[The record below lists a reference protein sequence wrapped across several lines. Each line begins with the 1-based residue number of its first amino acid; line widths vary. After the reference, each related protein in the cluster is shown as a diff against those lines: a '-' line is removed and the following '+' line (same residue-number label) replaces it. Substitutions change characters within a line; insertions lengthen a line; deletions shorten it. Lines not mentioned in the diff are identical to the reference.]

1 MLTICEKTG
10 NLLIFNICQYRIYPV
25 SVSTRAYRVL
35 KTNMEDNNMKI
46 NPLFDKV
53 VLKQVE
59 AVETTKAG
67 ILLPGSA
74 QEKPQVS
81 EVVAVGPGGLVDGNE
96 VKMTLKVGDKVIIGK
111 YTGTEI
117 KLDGVEYTIVSQSDI
132 LATIE

>member
-1 MLTICEKTG
+1 M
-10 NLLIFNICQYRIYPV
+10 N
-25 SVSTRAYRVL
+25 VSTHLTRVL
-35 KTNMEDNNMKI
+35 KTDMEDTNMKI

-67 ILLPGSA
+67 IILPGSA

-81 EVVAVGPGGLVDGNE
+81 EVVAVGPGGLVDGVE